1 MRKGEIYMK
10 KVWLWMM
17 VAALGIVLMA
27 CSTEAP
33 GTNSGNADDG
43 GKNGGDGEY
52 TIGFSISTLNN
63 PFFVTLQEGAEVKA
77 EELGIELIMVD
88 AQDDDAKQVN
98 DVEDLIQQGVDLI
111 LINPTDS
118 ASVISAVEL
127 ANADNIP
134 VITVDRGADGGEIV
148 AHIASDNA
156 AGGEMAG
163 ELLVDLVGEGAE
175 VAELEGIPGSSAA
188 RERGEG
194 FNNIADDSLDV
205 VTSQSANFDR
215 AEGLTVME
223 NILQSNPNIKGVFA
237 HNDEMALGA
246 LEAIEG
252 SGNNDIVIVG
262 FDATD
267 DAVAAVEDGRLAGT
281 VAQQPIMIGEE
292 ALKAALAVLNGESVE
307 EFIPVQLELITEE

>member
-1 MRKGEIYMK
+1 MK
-10 KVWLWMM
+10 KALLWMM
-17 VAALGIVLMA
+17 VVVLGIVLMA
-27 CSTEAP
+27 CSTDGP
-33 GTNSGNADDG
+33 GSNGANDEDNT
-43 GKNGGDGEY
+43 GGDGEY

-63 PFFVTLQEGAEVKA
+63 PFFVTLQEGAEEKA
-77 EELGIELIMVD
+77 EELGVELIMVD
-88 AQDDDAKQVN
+88 AQDDNAKQVS

-127 ANADNIP
+127 ANADDIP
-134 VITVDRGADGGEIV
+134 VITVDRGADGGEIK
-148 AHIASDNA
+148 AHIASDNV

-163 ELLVDLVGEGAE
+163 EFLVDLVGEGAE

-194 FNNIADDSLDV
+194 FNNIAGDSLDV

-223 NILQSNPNIKGVFA
+223 NILQSNPDIKGVFA

-246 LEAIEG
+246 LEAIEA
-252 SGNNDIVIVG
+252 SGNDDIVIVG

-281 VAQQPIMIGEE
+281 VAQQPVLIGEE
-292 ALKAALAVLNGESVE
+292 ALDAALALLNGDTVE
-307 EFIPVQLELITEE
+307 EFIPVRLELVVEE

>member
-17 VAALGIVLMA
+17 VAALGIVVMA
-27 CSTEAP
+27 CSTDAP
-33 GTNSGNADDG
+33 GSDGNAD
-43 GKNGGDGEY
+43 NGDNNSGDGEY
-52 TIGFSISTLNN
+52 KIGFSISTLNN

-148 AHIASDNA
+148 AHIASDNV